1 MALVSVMSYARNLEQ
16 IVSSVSSTNIKDSFV
31 INASSLSNTLWGLT
45 NGKDSLTFKIK
56 YWTTE
61 STVTSADARFET
73 FTIEVRNKCYG
84 LTVGTISLDLTAAQK
99 YVYVGSTLTASYTG
113 FNAVNADCPV
123 VPNIKVTNT

>member
-1 MALVSVMSYARNLEQ
+1 MSYARNLEQ
-16 IVSSVSSTNIKDSFV
+16 IVSSVSTVGVKDYFV

-45 NGKDSLTFKIK
+45 DGKDSLTYKIK

-61 STVTSADARFET
+61 NGVSSANALFET

-84 LTVGTISLDLTAAQK
+84 LTVGTISLDLPAAKQ